1 MSSDKEESQIHQQ
14 YKLQHSPH
22 LHDSS
27 TKVPNE
33 TQNLT
38 VD

>member
-14 YKLQHSPH
+14 SKLQHSPY

-27 TKVPNE
+27 TKVPNAI
-33 TQNLT
+33 QNLT